1 MENYALSIANYFIDL
16 ANNSGRIIRPLK
28 LMKLVYIAHGYML
41 ALLDRP
47 TKGTKLE
54 KVEAWKYGPVF
65 PSVYY
70 SFKGYGKRPI
80 TKKTEDIDF
89 SSISGSGEFSLVT
102 PMLEKKE
109 EKEICDF
116 VWNTYGKYTDTSLV
130 NILHAEGTPWK
141 KTYKENGQNAIIPDA
156 LTKQHYQEVIRKT
169 LENAK
174 KQ

>member
-41 ALLDRP
+41 ALLNRP
-47 TKGTKLE
+47 TNGTKLE
-54 KVEAWKYGPVF
+54 KVEAWRYGPVF

-70 SFKGYGKRPI
+70 SFKGYGRRPI

-89 SSISGSGEFSLVT
+89 SSCESGEFSLVT
-102 PMLEKKE
+102 PMLENKE
-109 EKEICDF
+109 EKNICNF
-116 VWNTYGKYTDTSLV
+116 VWNTYGRYTDSSLV
-130 NILHAEGTPWK
+130 DILHAEGTPWE
-141 KTYKENGQNAIIPDA
+141 KTYTEHGQNAIIPDN

-174 KQ
+174 K